1 MITPDTSSSST
12 TEGAGVVVVSIPSV
26 VGFPAPA
33 VEVNKLLTIV
43 VRRLLT
49 VVVGCNVVVV
59 VGIVVVDPI
68 VESDDVVEAFV
79 KD

>member
-1 MITPDTSSSST
+1 M
-12 TEGAGVVVVSIPSV
+12 VVSIPNV
-26 VGFPAPA
+26 VGFPAPP